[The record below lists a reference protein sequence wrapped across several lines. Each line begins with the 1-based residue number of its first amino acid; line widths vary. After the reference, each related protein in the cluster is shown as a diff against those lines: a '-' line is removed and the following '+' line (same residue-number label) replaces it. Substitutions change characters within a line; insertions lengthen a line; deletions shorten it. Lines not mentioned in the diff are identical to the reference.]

1 MQLLLWARFVAVSL
15 VLIRSGF
22 PAAVLRWKR
31 SGWPRPEPGQ
41 EGHRMAVR
49 LNRKALA
56 NARKLIAA
64 GKVVRDVRDDWSEHA
79 PSTEQENTF
88 IDKNGFGHFAEWHLG
103 LDGDKSE
110 GTKGSVS
117 FPFGDFSKVHR
128 CAVISLE
135 SRAGQYG
142 HDDIR
147 DAARKLLDL
156 MDSD

>member
-1 MQLLLWARFVAVSL
+1 
-15 VLIRSGF
+15 
-22 PAAVLRWKR
+22 
-31 SGWPRPEPGQ
+31 
-41 EGHRMAVR
+41 MAVR

-56 NARKLIAA
+56 NARKLIEA
-64 GKVVRDVRDDWSEHA
+64 GKVERDVRDDW
-79 PSTEQENTF
+79 
-88 IDKNGFGHFAEWHLG
+88 FGDFAEWHLG

-147 DAARKLLDL
+147 EAARKLLEL